1 MYKEGTGK
9 SEVARKLKVGRS
21 SCSKW
26 INDAIAKG
34 ELKRHNTSI
43 SLPKSKGVKKTT
55 VKNSQKLIHRKS
67 KKPMKTVDD
76 KSPTHINLLD
86 SQSDTDTDT
95 DMELE
100 FPETDI
106 SDSQSDIET
115 DIDTDIEENSDYN
128 KK

>member
-9 SEVARKLKVGRS
+9 SEVAWKLKVGRS

-43 SLPKSKGVKKTT
+43 SLPKSKGVQKTT

-76 KSPTHINLLD
+76 KSPIHINL
-86 SQSDTDTDT
+86 
-95 DMELE
+95 
-100 FPETDI
+100 